1 MTIGRAL
8 TGTVVNMLIPGLGT
22 LILGKWLQGLAQL
35 GLWAVAG
42 VVGFIGGIWPIRL
55 LSFGLLSW
63 LARGVR
69 DVDWVWA
76 LVLGILAIIGAGRAR
91 RRELP

>member
-8 TGTVVNMLIPGLGT
+8 TGTVVNLLVPGLGT

-35 GLWAVAG
+35 GLLAAAW
-42 VVGFIGGIWPIRL
+42 VVGFIGNIWPIRV
-55 LSFGLLSW
+55 LSFGLLGL

-76 LVLGILAIIGAGRAR
+76 LVLGVLAIVGAGRTR
-91 RRELP
+91 RHQLP